1 MMKRLAV
8 AVVPMGALL
17 GGIVALA
24 AAPGNAT
31 STQGSTQGQTQVN
44 TPT

>member
-17 GGIVALA
+17 GGVVAPA

-31 STQGSTQGQTQVN
+31 STQGQTQVN